1 MSHYNKITKPKS
13 RGSPS
18 NVPKGIC
25 RYCKEKIS
33 PENRIFQGTGGYK
46 RECRPCRRKVNYEN
60 NRRKRQIIKDNPL
73 W

>member
-13 RGSPS
+13 SGRPS

-25 RYCKEKIS
+25 RVCKEKIS